1 MESAY
6 QTETDVKINA
16 FAGAFFLDFL
26 ICLSYF
32 IIELQYWQITCHCLA
47 LGLMCISFV
56 FASVPYNKSSEYY
69 IS

>member
-6 QTETDVKINA
+6 QTETYVKIKA

-32 IIELQYWQITCHCLA
+32 IIELQ
-47 LGLMCISFV
+47 
-56 FASVPYNKSSEYY
+56 
-69 IS
+69 

>member
-32 IIELQYWQITCHCLA
+32 IIELQYWQIT
-47 LGLMCISFV
+47 
-56 FASVPYNKSSEYY
+56 
-69 IS
+69 